1 MRLGGPVFEK
11 TDDPRE
17 LAKAHRKMGYRA
29 AYCPKADLNDAARI
43 REISDAFAAED
54 VVIAEVGAWCN
65 MIDLDLDVRKKNV
78 DHVIERLALAD
89 EVGALCCVNIAG
101 SFNPDDWAGPHPEN
115 VTTRA
120 FELIMETIR
129 KIIDAVK
136 PKRTKFAI
144 EMMQW
149 VIPDSPES
157 YVELL
162 LAVNHPALAVHLDP
176 TNLINCPRRYF
187 DTTSVIRECF
197 ERLGD
202 KVVSCHAKDVILHD
216 GAIVHLDEI
225 MPGKGKLDYREYLTQ
240 LSLLPHEPPL
250 MIEHLRTPEEYGEAR
265 NHIMEVA
272 DVLGLSFEHQQA
284 PTQ

>member
-17 LAKAHRKMGYRA
+17 LAKSHVKMGYRA
-29 AYCPKADLNDAARI
+29 AYCPKVDLNDAARI

-65 MIDLDLDVRKKNV
+65 MIDLDSDVRKKNV
-78 DHVIERLALAD
+78 DNVIDRLAIAD
-89 EVGALCCVNIAG
+89 EIGALCCVNIAG
-101 SFNPDDWAGPHPEN
+101 SFNPDEWAGPHPEN

-136 PKRTKFAI
+136 PKRAKFAI

-157 YVELL
+157 YAELL
-162 LAVNHPALAVHLDP
+162 LAVDRPAFAVHLDP
-176 TNLINCPRRYF
+176 TNLINCPRHYY
-187 DTTSVIRECF
+187 DTTSIIRECF

-202 KVVSCHAKDVILHD
+202 EVVSCHAKDVILHD
-216 GAIVHLDEI
+216 NAIVHLDEI

-240 LSLLPHEPPL
+240 LSLLPQDPPL
-250 MIEHLRTPEEYGEAR
+250 MIEHLRTPEEYNEAR
-265 NHIMEVA
+265 SHIMEVA
-272 DVLGLSFEHQQA
+272 DVLGLSFGNQ
-284 PTQ
+284 